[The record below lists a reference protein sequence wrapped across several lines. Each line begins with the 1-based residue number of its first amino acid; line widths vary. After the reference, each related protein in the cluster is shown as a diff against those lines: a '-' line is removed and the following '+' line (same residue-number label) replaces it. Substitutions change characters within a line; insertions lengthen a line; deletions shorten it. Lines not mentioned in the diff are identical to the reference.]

1 MNRINWKGIRTLAV
15 AMLLIA
21 ALCVVAMPVQAKQ
34 DLKITSHNLYALQHW
49 GTWIPYSYGELLR
62 WEYGPV
68 ILDARYQKLRWVG
81 NIPVITTA
89 DHEGYHWGECVS
101 LAKALSK
108 STVTTGSWSI
118 GNKVMTSNV
127 APGTVI
133 ATFGSG
139 GYYGHTAIFR
149 GHTYSGGQRTGILV
163 WDQNYVSP
171 RVVGRHSIRAKGTT
185 WPTDPTNANNYCVV
199 RVP

>member
-15 AMLLIA
+15 VTLLIA

-34 DLKITSHNLYALQHW
+34 DLKITDRNLQALQSW
-49 GTWIPYSYGELLR
+49 GSWIPYSYGELLE
-62 WEYGPV
+62 WEYGPA
-68 ILDARYQKLRWVG
+68 ILDARYQRQKWIG
-81 NIPVITTA
+81 GISATTMA
-89 DHEGYHWGECVS
+89 DCDCTWWTWGECVS
-101 LAKALSK
+101 FAKALSK
-108 STVTTGSWSI
+108 STATTGSWSI

-139 GYYGHTAIFR
+139 GYYGHVAIFR

-163 WDQNYVSP
+163 WDQNYLPDRKGVIA
-171 RVVGRHSIRAKGTT
+171 RHAIRTTGTT
-185 WPTDPTNANNYCVV
+185 LVTNANNYYVV
-199 RVP
+199 RV